1 MNILLLSVI
10 NIYGDQKKI
19 RGTENII
26 KTIYEEFNK
35 KVNNVQIL
43 CPKEKKEIIKNE
55 KDNLINYY
63 SRGKLTNIS
72 YFKKKLRE
80 IKPDIVQFHGFTE
93 EWGFSHLVAC
103 KELNI
108 KTVLLHNVPSITCMQ
123 HELLYMSK
131 WPCNGKLSIKK
142 CTACRL
148 NRSIKN
154 KFISNIFGTIGNL
167 PIDFLNY
174 KKLNRLFSSRKFTHE
189 FSNSIKLMTNSF
201 DVVIYGAEW
210 VKKILLKNNFD
221 KDKLVLVRFSLSNE
235 FWKIYSDAEPL
246 KFKEKLF
253 YKSKNIN
260 LLFWGRL
267 IDSKG
272 MNVIRKVIKLLK
284 KYRYTIHIVGDMSAG
299 DQSFKKLYSENKN
312 NRKIIFHGSLDQ
324 TSIFKLGRKC
334 DLALI
339 PSSWFET
346 GPITVHEAF
355 AMNLPVLGTKIG
367 GIEELCTHKINSL
380 LFELNNHEELANY
393 IISLIEEPTKI
404 DYLRSNLPLPR
415 SPKDFAIE
423 LKKVYDK
430 LLN

>member
-1 MNILLLSVI
+1 
-10 NIYGDQKKI
+10 
-19 RGTENII
+19 
-26 KTIYEEFNK
+26 
-35 KVNNVQIL
+35 
-43 CPKEKKEIIKNE
+43 
-55 KDNLINYY
+55 
-63 SRGKLTNIS
+63 
-72 YFKKKLRE
+72 
-80 IKPDIVQFHGFTE
+80 
-93 EWGFSHLVAC
+93 
-103 KELNI
+103 
-108 KTVLLHNVPSITCMQ
+108 
-123 HELLYMSK
+123 
-131 WPCNGKLSIKK
+131 
-142 CTACRL
+142 
-148 NRSIKN
+148 
-154 KFISNIFGTIGNL
+154 
-167 PIDFLNY
+167 
-174 KKLNRLFSSRKFTHE
+174 
-189 FSNSIKLMTNSF
+189 
-201 DVVIYGAEW
+201 
-210 VKKILLKNNFD
+210 
-221 KDKLVLVRFSLSNE
+221 
-235 FWKIYSDAEPL
+235 
-246 KFKEKLF
+246 
-253 YKSKNIN
+253 
-260 LLFWGRL
+260 
-267 IDSKG
+267 